1 LISHGNS
8 FRSAL
13 TARIEEVSDTYRNLA
28 GWDESLKPRQKV
40 YGFQF
45 YPSQMLHVWNI
56 YLYIYPKN
64 DPYVGK
70 YSIHGASGHGA
81 AFCQGFSTEFS
92 QTCRFTAEQSILGES
107 ALIDQRTCYSYPMIA
122 LLQKK
127 NRKIN

>member
-13 TARIEEVSDTYRNLA
+13 TARIEEVSDIYRNLA

-70 YSIHGASGHGA
+70 YS
-81 AFCQGFSTEFS
+81 STMEHLGMVLLF
-92 QTCRFTAEQSILGES
+92 AKALAQSFLRHADS
-107 ALIDQRTCYSYPMIA
+107 RRNNQSWMN
-122 LLQKK
+122 QHS
-127 NRKIN
+127 